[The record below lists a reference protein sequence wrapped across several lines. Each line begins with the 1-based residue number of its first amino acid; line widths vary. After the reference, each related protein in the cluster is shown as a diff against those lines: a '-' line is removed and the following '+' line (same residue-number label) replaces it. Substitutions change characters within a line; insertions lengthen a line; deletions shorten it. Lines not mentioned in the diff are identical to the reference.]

1 MASYTKTC
9 SLAKNLV
16 NLTELGPRP
25 VITWDQHERI
35 RRNKEIWDNPE
46 SIVHRL
52 PKHYQRWY
60 WNNLVLA
67 KRTPIQ
73 YEPPQFRFFYDE
85 KRMVELE
92 TEEVPIL
99 PEHCPEQDEGLWG
112 GEGVI
117 KGYYQSGPKIKKK
130 VLPRHWVPRL
140 WFPRLKK
147 NLYYSEVLNT
157 YMRISTTE
165 RVLRLIDRHHGL
177 DFYLLETPDIDINS
191 RLGLYLK
198 RQIFIELAKENY
210 HPTDSEMHDY
220 VKAKYG
226 KFLIPLEEAEWY
238 GLPLNDACRR
248 LQDIEDNTAPRPL
261 KYQFEEELVRELK
274 QLGPTGEKKDEA
286 VEKSDEDVEF
296 IDPDAPRPTKWIGWK
311 I

>member
-1 MASYTKTC
+1 MI
-9 SLAKNLV
+9 NEFV
-16 NLTELGPRP
+16 F
-25 VITWDQHERI
+25 VQ
-35 RRNKEIWDNPE
+35 
-46 SIVHRL
+46 
-52 PKHYQRWY
+52 
-60 WNNLVLA
+60 
-67 KRTPIQ
+67 
-73 YEPPQFRFFYDE
+73 
-85 KRMVELE
+85 
-92 TEEVPIL
+92 EVPIL

-198 RQIFIELAKENY
+198 RQIFIELAKEVGLTREFNY
-210 HPTDSEMHDY
+210 SIIKIYFISRTTIQQIARCTIMS
-220 VKAKYG
+220 K
-226 KFLIPLEEAEWY
+226 
-238 GLPLNDACRR
+238 R
-248 LQDIEDNTAPRPL
+248 NTANFSFRW
-261 KYQFEEELVRELK
+261 
-274 QLGPTGEKKDEA
+274 KK
-286 VEKSDEDVEF
+286 
-296 IDPDAPRPTKWIGWK
+296 PNGMGCH
-311 I
+311 